1 MNTMKT
7 VCSILALA
15 SVMFCVTFAQA
26 IPPAKSPLTCNE
38 NMPTW
43 SGYNSQWSSFW
54 NLCKAT
60 EDAVDFKNDQ
70 DKDGLVGKVVN
81 AAWKLDPNSF
91 KPCDA
96 DKKLGDYDT
105 KLDLL
110 EMSLKEKVSASTA
123 IALRSYLN
131 AAVSSIATY
140 QCQ

>member
-26 IPPAKSPLTCNE
+26 IPPAKSLTCND
-38 NMPTW
+38 MPVW
-43 SGYNSQWSSFW
+43 S
-54 NLCKAT
+54 NLWPTFEELCTQTQAA
-60 EDAVDFKNDQ
+60 EGFKNQQ

-81 AAWKLDPNSF
+81 ATWKLDPNSF